1 MSKITYREDQKEIM
15 EYKSGTMAVPAV
27 PGAGKT
33 FIVTRLVTELLENNI
48 DSKEKILVLT
58 YMNSAVNNFKGRIKK
73 LLNEKYKDN
82 EVITINEN
90 IGNNKINDTR
100 IEDSEN
106 FTKEEVEKKNKEI
119 LRRLSNSYEVMT
131 IHSLATKI
139 IKENPES
146 AMLSDEFMIADEV
159 EKNLILDECIDKYLS
174 TEKGKKYFKYFIDYS
189 TIKEKNDIKRK
200 EKERELEIR
209 WKSGFFELVVKSISK
224 LKYEEI
230 TPEILNERVIEDNY
244 KGIMIVVAPIYDMYC
259 KALKMNGLLDFDDLL
274 INAYKIVRDNPQVR
288 EKLNKKYKYIFED
301 ECQDSNEIQGKII
314 KLIGGENPNLVRV
327 GDINQSISGTFSES
341 NPRFFKEFIEK
352 ADYCYR
358 MDMSNRSSKDIIDL
372 ANILVDY
379 VNKNLTQKECRDAL
393 ENMKIRTVEKGKGYK
408 ENPEPEK
415 YSINT
420 KWLTEGCFDDELKET
435 VKFIKGIKRKY
446 PNKSIGVL
454 LPYNNDCKEMA
465 NKLKIED
472 IEFENLSNSSEKM
485 KKVIHNISDILD
497 FIINNDDIDKLI
509 DLIGKIFII
518 DENEEGKFD
527 FLNIFKKFDTED
539 LLYNFDKLD
548 LGIVDNNSNIFIKFI
563 NALEKMRE
571 IIEYSSKRIDLLI
584 LFIRDRINL
593 EDEEMAIAEYVSFY
607 TKILKRDNENIDIE
621 KVVEK
626 LKDKECK
633 SFKHILDIASNIN
646 GYEPTPGSVTLC
658 TYHKSKGMEWD
669 CVFMLKCNNYSFSDS
684 LNCSFQC
691 EKYYL
696 KQKYKNP
703 EALIKSEIEK
713 LKNGLERTDF
723 NKEIKLDIIREKIR
737 LFYVGITRAKEMLIL
752 SGSDY
757 INKQIGK
764 NNQRKQ
770 KKSDY
775 FKVIEKEI
783 QSRRN

>member
-1 MSKITYREDQKEIM
+1 MSKITYREDQKPIM

-82 EVITINEN
+82 EEIDLSNSEIEEIKKEDIEN
-90 IGNNKINDTR
+90 T
-100 IEDSEN
+100 
-106 FTKEEVEKKNKEI
+106 TKWEIKKKNKET

-139 IKENPES
+139 IKENPEA

-159 EKNLILDECIDKYLS
+159 EKNLILSECIDKYLS
-174 TEKGKKYFKYFIDYS
+174 TEKGKSYFKHFIDYS
-189 TIKEKNDIKRK
+189 SIKEKDERKRK
-200 EKERELEIR
+200 DKEIELEFK
-209 WKSGFFELVVKSISK
+209 WKKGFFELIVQSISK

-230 TPEILNERVIEDNY
+230 TPEILNERVSEENY

-259 KALKMNGLLDFDDLL
+259 KSLKMNGLLDFDDLL
-274 INAYKIVRDNPQVR
+274 INAYRIVRDNQEVR

-314 KLIGGENPNLVRV
+314 KLIGGNKPNLVRV

-341 NPRFFKEFIEK
+341 NPKFFRDFIK
-352 ADYCYR
+352 NADYCYR
-358 MDMSNRSSKDIIDL
+358 MDMANRSSKDIIDL

-379 VNKNLTQKECRDAL
+379 VNKDLVQKECRDAL

-420 KWLTEGCFDDELKET
+420 KWLIGGTFDEELKET

-446 PNKSIGVL
+446 PTKSIGVL

-465 NKLKIED
+465 IKLKNED

-485 KKVIHNISDILD
+485 KRVIHNISDILD
-497 FIINNDDIDKLI
+497 FIINNDDTEKLI
-509 DLIGKIFII
+509 NLIGKIFII
-518 DENEEGKFD
+518 DESEEGKFD

-539 LLYNFDKLD
+539 LIYRFYDLNLD
-548 LGIVDNNSNIFIKFI
+548 IVDDNSDIFKKFI
-563 NALEKMRE
+563 NGLEKIRE
-571 IIEYSSKRIDLLI
+571 ILEYSCKRVDLLI

-593 EDEEMAIAEYVSFY
+593 EDEEMAIAEYLSFY
-607 TKILKRDNENIDIE
+607 TKILKRDDEDINIE
-621 KVVEK
+621 KIVEK

-633 SFKHILDIASNIN
+633 SFKHILDITSNIN

-669 CVFMLKCNNYSFSDS
+669 CVFMLKCNNYSFSDN
-684 LNCSFQC
+684 LNCNFQC

-723 NKEIKLDIIREKIR
+723 NIEIKLDIIREKIR

-757 INKQIGK
+757 ITKPIGSY
-764 NNQRKQ
+764 NQRKQ
-770 KKSDY
+770 KKSEY
-775 FKVIEKEI
+775 FKIIEKEI
-783 QSRRN
+783 QFRRN